1 MGGGG
6 LGSGR
11 EHPHPPR
18 PLAAAAA
25 PRPVTV
31 PPATAA
37 APVIRME
44 RVSKTYAPAHPPGL
58 WRPRR
63 AEQELQVVANFS
75 LAVRPGEFVSIIGP
89 SGCGKTT
96 VLFLLAGL
104 RQPTSGTIEVC
115 GRAPQEAVRAG
126 LSGVIFQ
133 QPVLFEWLTAE
144 ANVLLPLRL
153 RDPQWWLWPRRRRR
167 YLPTARQLLRTVDLE
182 PFAHYY
188 PDKLSGGMQ
197 QRLAIARALTLDP
210 RVLLMDEPFGALDE
224 ITRDRMN
231 LELLRLCAQRQLTV
245 VFVTHSIEE
254 AVFLSDRV
262 VVMRRGLSSGADS
275 SIVAEVQVDLPRPRS
290 LALKEDP
297 AFFQRVR
304 EGRAALRQAEG

>member
-1 MGGGG
+1 MGAA
-6 LGSGR
+6 GSGAG
-11 EHPHPPR
+11 EDTLTDPAPAPLPTR
-18 PLAAAAA
+18 PGFMIAS
-25 PRPVTV
+25 PST
-31 PPATAA
+31 ATA
-37 APVIRME
+37 PVVRME
-44 RVSKTYAPAHPPGL
+44 RVSKTYLSARPPGL
-58 WRPRR
+58 WRRR
-63 AEQELQVVANFS
+63 SGEQELQVVVNFS

-104 RQPTSGTIEVC
+104 RAPSSGTIDIC

-126 LSGVIFQ
+126 LSSVIFQ

-153 RDPQWWLWPRRRRR
+153 RDPQWWLWPWRRPR

-210 RVLLMDEPFGALDE
+210 RVLLLDEPFGALDAQ
-224 ITRDRMN
+224 TRMLLQD
-231 LELLRLCAQRQLTV
+231 ELLALWQRRPTTV
-245 VFVTHSIEE
+245 VLVTHDMAEAVYLADRVLVMSPRPGRIIEE
-254 AVFLSDRV
+254 VP
-262 VVMRRGLSSGADS
+262 
-275 SIVAEVQVDLPRPRS
+275 IPLPRPRDQS
-290 LALKEDP
+290 
-297 AFFQRVR
+297 VR
-304 EGRAALRQAEG
+304 RSARFAELVEEVWACLRGFVRL